1 VPLYAVLL
9 VFIALDGAFI
19 AFTATMGLTLGDSAS
34 IYRHY
39 LAGMLTAML
48 TCFIHVLVLFYLIG
62 TGKDI
67 RDAVEDEPDLKE
79 RYVPWTRAQKRC
91 VFPPAC
97 FAIALIVVAALMGG
111 EIHSRILAAGG
122 GETFPIRSLT
132 GWWVH
137 LLFVVLAV
145 VTTGYA
151 FTAEV
156 RTVKENRR
164 GILELNAELE
174 RRAQGR
180 AGRPA
185 GETG

>member
-1 VPLYAVLL
+1 MPLYAVLI

-19 AFTATMGLTLGDSAS
+19 AATALMGLTLNDSAS

-39 LAGMLTAML
+39 LAGMLTAMM

-67 RDAVEDEPDLKE
+67 RDAVEDHPDLKE
-79 RYVPWTRAQKRC
+79 RYFPWTRAQKRR
-91 VFPPAC
+91 VFPAAC

-122 GETFPIRSLT
+122 GEAFPIRTLT

-137 LLFVVLAV
+137 LLFVLLAIGV
-145 VTTGYA
+145 TGYA
-151 FTAEV
+151 FAAEV
-156 RTVKENRR
+156 GAVKENRR
-164 GILELNAELE
+164 VILELNDELE
-174 RRAQGR
+174 RRAGQPTEQPA
-180 AGRPA
+180 AGDA
-185 GETG
+185 